1 MESDPYSI
9 WNQFI
14 EPIITREYF
23 PLESPTESDQSNTSV
38 IQGYFIDHQINST
51 TGQPNISTPHS
62 TIQHNTMD
70 THQDTFQEFYNKR
83 KLRKLEMKII
93 FNDNYTMRINRNRNR
108 NTGKHSHN

>member
-38 IQGYFIDHQINST
+38 VQGYFIDHQINSA

-62 TIQHNTMD
+62 TIQRNTMG
-70 THQDTFQEFYNKR
+70 TRRTLSRVLQPEEIEETGER
-83 KLRKLEMKII
+83 II
-93 FNDNYTMRINRNRNR
+93 FNDSYAEENKSG
-108 NTGKHSHN
+108 TGTGN